1 VNVLKVGSQQLV
13 PRRREWRTFG
23 WYTNLD
29 DNGSDGFVRAEE
41 GVGTA
46 GILLG
51 ELAHDL
57 HRLVVGG
64 CLRSCGC
71 QHQIP
76 FSSSRFQSGEGKNVR
91 PRNLGDRPKRTL
103 SSDNPSAAGSSCGR
117 RRGRAEGEPP
127 APDGGGDG
135 GCHRRPVPTRR
146 SGGGARGRG
155 WAEGNGAERGELRE

>member
-1 VNVLKVGSQQLV
+1 VISKS
-13 PRRREWRTFG
+13 
-23 WYTNLD
+23 LD

-64 CLRSCGC
+64 CLRSCG
-71 QHQIP
+71 
-76 FSSSRFQSGEGKNVR
+76 
-91 PRNLGDRPKRTL
+91 L

-155 WAEGNGAERGELRE
+155 GWAEGNGAERGELRE